1 MSIPV
6 SAVSAHADTS
16 TILTGPR
23 PPTYASLSGI
33 AAHLAGPH
41 KRRVPKLGKA
51 RRKLRDLWRPV
62 AGQTALFDLNA
73 PVQLALFG
81 DDVPV
86 DALVDGAL

>member
-6 SAVSAHADTS
+6 SATSAHADTS
-16 TILTGPR
+16 TILTDPR
-23 PPTYASLSGI
+23 PHTYASLSGI
-33 AAHLAGPH
+33 AAHLAGPY

-62 AGQTALFDLNA
+62 AEQGVLFDPNA

-81 DDVPV
+81 DGVPV
-86 DALVDGAL
+86 DVLAEGEL